1 MDDGLELEENGLRY
15 PFSLADDI
23 PRGLAWDD
31 FRIFLAVVQ
40 TGSVNRAAVQL
51 GLSQP
56 TTSRRLSRLEQS
68 LGARLFDRDRTG
80 PRLTHHGKRI
90 LNDVSAAAYSLSR
103 ASRAASS
110 AQGRIEGDCRLVM
123 GDGLATYWMP
133 QFLGQFY
140 AQHPN
145 IELKMF
151 VAQDSTAGKNEAFD
165 VQLHYYEPVEVD
177 PVTMR
182 IATLHFVPFASRAY
196 LAKHPAPRKM
206 ADLANHRMMEM
217 AAYRIDK
224 GPWSDLMKNTE
235 LNTAPLLTNQSAP
248 LAEAVRQGIGIA
260 LLPTYVAMLDDNF
273 VPLDVGL
280 HLPAPVFMSFQ
291 RAVAKKWAVRAVV
304 DFLRDTVFQRKTMPW
319 FSDQYIFP
327 DSSWK
332 FDLAGPDSRR
342 SSQSGNAPIKTNLC
356 A

>member
-1 MDDGLELEENGLRY
+1 MGGAPELEESGLRY
-15 PFSLADDI
+15 AFSLEDEI
-23 PRGLAWDD
+23 PRGLTWDD

-40 TGSVNRAAVQL
+40 TGSVNRAAVHL

-56 TTSRRLSRLEQS
+56 TASRRLSRLEQR
-68 LGARLFDRDRTG
+68 LGTRLFDRDRTG
-80 PRLTHHGKRI
+80 PRLTHHGRRI
-90 LNDVSAAAYSLSR
+90 LNDVSAAGYSLNR

-110 AQGRIEGDCRLVM
+110 LQGRIEGDCRVVM

-140 AQHPN
+140 DQHPN

-177 PVTMR
+177 PVTIR
-182 IATLHFVPFASRAY
+182 VATLHFVPFASRSY
-196 LAKHPAPRKM
+196 LETHDAPKKM
-206 ADLANHRMMEM
+206 SDLANHRMMEM
-217 AAYRIDK
+217 AAYRVDK
-224 GPWSDLMKNTE
+224 GPWSDLMKGAE
-235 LNTAPLLTNQSAP
+235 LQTAPLLTNQSAP
-248 LAEAVRQGIGIA
+248 LAEAVRKGIGIA
-260 LLPTYVAMLDDNF
+260 LLPTYIVTTDSNF

-291 RAVAKKWAVRAVV
+291 REVAKKWSVRAVV

-319 FSDQYIFP
+319 FSDQFIFP
-327 DSSWK
+327 DSTWT
-332 FDLAGPDSRR
+332 FGG
-342 SSQSGNAPIKTNLC
+342 SGD
-356 A
+356 